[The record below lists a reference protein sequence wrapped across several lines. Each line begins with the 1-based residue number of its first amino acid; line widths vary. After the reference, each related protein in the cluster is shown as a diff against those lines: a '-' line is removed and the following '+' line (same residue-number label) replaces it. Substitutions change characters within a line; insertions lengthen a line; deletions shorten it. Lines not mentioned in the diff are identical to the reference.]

1 MQTSTSSAT
10 LDSAHYLFFGGLFES
25 VRSLS
30 FPCDAVGHVQMDEL
44 SDRARAA
51 GAAKLPTNTRK
62 AEEHHSPR
70 GRFRHWRSQQWAA
83 ASIALWLF
91 GAGSG

>member
-44 SDRARAA
+44 SDRARDNYLFARTVVGRDYCVPVVVPA
-51 GAAKLPTNTRK
+51 GA
-62 AEEHHSPR
+62 PR
-70 GRFRHWRSQQWAA
+70 RN
-83 ASIALWLF
+83 
-91 GAGSG
+91 